1 MTTQINNENK
11 KLNFSNEREQSQACL
26 NSAEHEKNQGRK
38 VLNVPNKR
46 EQNQTCLDS
55 AEREGLRPKGNVPNL
70 RFPEFEG
77 EWEEE
82 RLADIADL
90 YKGTGISKDQLSD
103 DGEPCIL
110 YGELY
115 TKYKSETIREVI
127 SKTNI
132 DNTKLVRSKANDV
145 IIPCS
150 GETAE
155 DIATARCV
163 LNGNI
168 LLGGDLNIIRLHGY
182 DGAFMSYQ
190 LNGKR
195 KYDIAKVA
203 QGVSVVHLY
212 GEHLKGV
219 KTINPCLEEQKK
231 IASLLALLDERIS
244 TQSKIIEDLK
254 RLKSAIIDYAIN
266 SLYTDFAKFGSLYEM
281 AGEGGTPTTS
291 NASFYD
297 NGKIPFI
304 KIDDLKQKC
313 LTENKDFITELGLQR
328 SSAWL
333 VPTHSILFSNGATI
347 GEISITTYPVCTK
360 QGILGIV
367 PKQNIDVEFLYYF
380 MSSSYFK
387 KAVSRIVTEGT
398 MKTAYL
404 KDINNIRCPIPI
416 KEKQQDIAKMPSALN
431 SKIDFEQSILK
442 LFGSQKQY
450 LLRQMF
456 M

>member
-1 MTTQINNENK
+1 MTTTKNNEHK
-11 KLNFSNEREQSQACL
+11 KLNFSSEREQSQACL

-38 VLNVPNKR
+38 VLNVPN
-46 EQNQTCLDS
+46 
-55 AEREGLRPKGNVPNL
+55 L
-70 RFPEFEG
+70 RFPEFQG
-77 EWEEE
+77 EWKEE

-155 DIATARCV
+155 DIAIARCV

-190 LNGKR
+190 LNGRR

-219 KTINPCLEEQKK
+219 KTFNPCLEEQKK
-231 IASLLALLDERIS
+231 IAGLLALLDERIA
-244 TQSKIIEDLK
+244 TQNKIIEDLK
-254 RLKSAIIDYAIN
+254 KLKSAIIEKHYSQVKKRTTCIADLGEPFSVGSLAKDDLTEIGSPCVIYGELFTTYGEIIFHIESCTNKTDGMILSKKGDLLFPSSTTVDAMSLIAPSVIN
-266 SLYTDFAKFGSLYEM
+266 VDGVVLGGDMFGIHISHNYNAQYLSYYFNHIAKKQLAKFAKGSTIIHLHYKDIEKAKLLLPSLEEQNRM
-281 AGEGGTPTTS
+281 A
-291 NASFYD
+291 
-297 NGKIPFI
+297 
-304 KIDDLKQKC
+304 KC
-313 LTENKDFITELGLQR
+313 LVALD
-328 SSAWL
+328 
-333 VPTHSILFSNGATI
+333 
-347 GEISITTYPVCTK
+347 
-360 QGILGIV
+360 
-367 PKQNIDVEFLYYF
+367 
-380 MSSSYFK
+380 K
-387 KAVSRIVTEGT
+387 KASV
-398 MKTAYL
+398 
-404 KDINNIRCPIPI
+404 
-416 KEKQQDIAKMPSALN
+416 
-431 SKIDFEQSILK
+431 EQNLLSSLTC
-442 LFGSQKQY
+442 QKSY
-450 LLRQMF
+450 LLQQMF
-456 M
+456 I